1 MNTTQ
6 DNAKINKKM
15 KMHTYVDPVFPLSQ
29 STGYI
34 KNSQLTTKAHIVRKR
49 GFMSCWQVA
58 VAVKI

>member
-49 GFMSCWQVA
+49 GFMSCW
-58 VAVKI
+58 